1 MVKKY
6 IDFNTYKKNVADIF
20 EKYCFNM
27 MNNSTVGKEK
37 EHLRKRL
44 NVRLVNNPGDYERY
58 VSKPSFA
65 SQVKLLLIF
74 MKLNQL

>member
-1 MVKKY
+1 
-6 IDFNTYKKNVADIF
+6 
-20 EKYCFNM
+20 M